1 MSSCREYSKQMALA
15 VALLAYT
22 DEPDYGDW
30 SQMDLW
36 EEVVYLASTCR
47 ELRAIT
53 EHARRRAAKSWAE
66 AADVAISRTCIYLSG
81 IRPSDHLYGPA
92 SVMLYRLGMTESL
105 QEDEDAIQYA
115 TKLLPVLARERDRLG
130 AIPVRGCPGL
140 LMSMAFRT
148 IQNHLKWRE

>member
-1 MSSCREYSKQMALA
+1 MALA
-15 VALLAYT
+15 VALLTYT

-66 AADVAISRTCIYLSG
+66 AADVAISRTCIYLSA

-92 SVMLYRLGMTESL
+92 SVMLYRLAQTESL
-105 QEDEDAIQYA
+105 QEDEDAIQYV
-115 TKLLPVLARERDRLG
+115 TKLLPVLARERDMLG

-140 LMSMAFRT
+140 LMSMALRAL
-148 IQNHLKWRE
+148 QNHLKWRD

>member
-1 MSSCREYSKQMALA
+1 MSLA

-36 EEVVYLASTCR
+36 EEVVNLASTCR

-66 AADVAISRTCIYLSG
+66 AADVAISRTCLYLSG
-81 IRPSDHLYGPA
+81 LRPTSDIYGPA
-92 SVMLYRLGMTESL
+92 SVMLYRLSQLEAL
-105 QEDEDAIQYA
+105 QDDEDAIQFS
-115 TKLLPVLARERDRLG
+115 TKLLPVLARERDLLG
-130 AIPVRGCPGL
+130 AIPVHGCPGL
-140 LMSMAFRT
+140 LLSMAFRT
-148 IQNHLKWRE
+148 LQKHLKWRE